1 MFRARPSECVT
12 WIFLAVLI
20 SMPASAALGA
30 AETLADFEG
39 PSVPPEFFTFA
50 GGSSVVTT
58 PLNVNAG
65 DALARPGQTGV
76 NGVLEVGYNVFDF
89 GGFGQSYQVAGPQ
102 DWSNYTSFD
111 FWFYGTGSG
120 LTYQAEI
127 SDNRSDPNI
136 DTSERFDFEFTD
148 TTPGWQYISIPF
160 EDFTRATDFQPGGA
174 PDDGFTL
181 TEIWAWAI
189 VLPNGA
195 DTVYFDDVGLGLRV
209 IDDFESGLPFGSD
222 SNGVPIGFFTFSDGS
237 PISIATTTT
246 PPEQVPGAGS
256 GNNVLAMTG
265 NVGAFAGFIHAFENA
280 AVDTWTPQD
289 WSAFEGL
296 RVWVYGLNS
305 GTTLFIDV
313 LDNRNPGSTSD
324 DAERYTVT
332 FVDDFSG
339 WQLLEFP
346 FSSFVRKEIGN
357 GAPNDGFTLTE
368 VHGWALGMLN
378 TPGEVTFFVDDAV
391 LYGVAE
397 IPALSVGFAA
407 GGYDIDEGATGT
419 VTVKLNRPMIAD
431 DPAQVSIDFATEIP
445 GSDATADRDY
455 TPTSG
460 TLTFVNG
467 GPSELSFPLETLDD
481 TKFEGRERIV
491 LRVSNPVDVEPG
503 FITQAS
509 GFILD
514 NDPFD
519 PDLLDDFEQGAFL
532 WEADSGLILE
542 TPEIFSGD
550 PLARPGQDTYEHIL
564 DVSTPIA
571 LDVVIA
577 GNLCNS
583 GNGVVPVVILTTD
596 SFDATTVDHTTV
608 RFGDA
613 QETHSSKKGV
623 TRHEEDFDGDGDLD
637 LVFHFRVDETGY
649 DCDTAETVLTGTTF
663 DGQPI
668 GAGGD
673 LAFGRDFAIGQDWS
687 SSEALRFWFYGTG
700 SGDEIGVTLKDNRAP
715 DPGPAGWS
723 LAWSDEF
730 NDPDGTP
737 PNRANWGFEIGDVG
751 PSGSN
756 GWGNAERQYYT
767 DDPAN
772 AATDGD
778 GNLVITLREADG
790 SLECYY
796 GTCEYT
802 SARLVTQN
810 KAEFAYGRI
819 ESRLLVPDGGDGL
832 WPAFWSLGTDI
843 ARNPWPG
850 AGEID
855 FMEYVSRIPN
865 EIFGTIHGPGY
876 SGGASFGNIY
886 DFGQPVSNDYHTFTV
901 EWQPNLITWYV
912 DGIQYHQAAP
922 SDVPGPW
929 VFNKPFYLLLNFA
942 IGGNFGGDIDPAL
955 ELPQE
960 YKVDYVRVYQAADT
974 AERFEASF
982 VDNFIGWQEV
992 VIPFSAFTR
1001 SLEQPAGAPNDGL
1014 GLSDVWGYGFSLPD
1028 GGTTQGSLRLDLV
1041 RVQPVPPPTEITVT
1055 SSSDSGDGSL
1065 RQALDDIAIGGTI
1078 SFDPA
1083 LAGSTIQLTSGPLVP
1098 VSDVTIDASAAPGI
1112 SIDGGAADRVLIV
1125 DAGLTVNLSELT
1137 VTNGY
1142 GFQLAGCVLNNGSL
1156 TLDHVTVTGCL
1167 MTTDGGDFWQGGGG
1181 IYNGA
1186 GSSLS
1191 LFDSTVSNNN
1201 SGWAGGGVYAF
1212 FDTDVFVERSTVSG
1226 NIAIDVGGG
1235 FRGLGDLVILNST
1248 VSGNTSTAWHG
1259 GGGVFTDGVTDVINS
1274 TVVENLA
1281 PAGTAGGLFVGTFGD
1296 AAATLNVVNS
1306 IVGNNADFGC
1316 FLAPFGAGPV
1326 QLNSIGNNVFT
1337 DATCNPVAS
1346 DQVVADPGIGPLQ
1359 DNGGPTLT
1367 HGLQPG
1373 SPAIDAANAAYC
1385 PATDQRGVLRP
1396 QGGGCDVGSFE
1407 LAP

>member
-1 MFRARPSECVT
+1 MIRARTSARVT
-12 WIFLAVLI
+12 WISLVALI
-20 SMPASAALGA
+20 SMPASSALGA
-30 AETLADFEG
+30 ASVIADFEG
-39 PSVPPEFFTFA
+39 PDTPDEFFTFF
-50 GGSSVVTT
+50 GGST
-58 PLNVNAG
+58 VNATAIAVS
-65 DALARPGQTGV
+65 DSDPLARPGQSGTI
-76 NGVLEVGYNVFDF
+76 GVLQVDYNVVDF
-89 GGFGQSYQVAGPQ
+89 GGFGQAFQTAGPQ
-102 DWSNYTSFD
+102 DWSNFTSFD
-111 FWFYGTGSG
+111 FWFYGTASG

-127 SDNRSDPNI
+127 SDNRSDPNT
-136 DTSERFDFEFTD
+136 DTSERFDFQFTD

-195 DTVYFDDVGLGLRV
+195 DTVYVDDVGLGLRL
-209 IDDFESGLPFGSD
+209 IDDFESGLPSGID
-222 SNGVPIGFFTFSDGS
+222 GNGIPIGFYTFSDGS
-237 PISIATTTT
+237 PIAIATTDS
-246 PPEQVPGAGS
+246 PPAPVPGSGI

-265 NVGAFAGFIHAFENA
+265 NVAAFAGFIHGFENS

-289 WSAFEGL
+289 WSTFEGFSI
-296 RVWVYGLNS
+296 WVYGTNT

-324 DAERYTVT
+324 DAERFTVT

-368 VHGWALGMLN
+368 VHGWALGALS
-378 TPGEVTFFVDDAV
+378 TPGEVTFYVDDAA

-397 IPALSVGFAA
+397 IPELAVSFAA

-419 VTVKLNRPMIAD
+419 VTVKLNRSMTAD
-431 DPAQVSIDFATEIP
+431 DPAEVTIDYATEIP

-460 TLTFVNG
+460 TLRFENG

-491 LRVSNPVDVEPG
+491 LRLSNPVDVEPG

-509 GFILD
+509 GYILD
-514 NDPFD
+514 NDAFD
-519 PDLLDDFEQGAFL
+519 PTLLDDFEQGAFL
-532 WEADSGLILE
+532 WSADDGLGLE
-542 TPEIFSGD
+542 TPELFSGD
-550 PLARPGQDTYEHIL
+550 ALARPGQDTYERVL

-571 LDVVIA
+571 VDTVIA
-577 GNLCNS
+577 GNLCNN
-583 GNGVVPVVILTTD
+583 GNGVVPVAILTTD
-596 SFDATTVDHTTV
+596 DFDATTVDHTTV

-613 QETHSSKKGV
+613 QETHSNDNGV
-623 TRHEEDFDGDGDLD
+623 TRHEEDFDGDGDID
-637 LVFHFRVDETGY
+637 LVFHFRARETGY
-649 DCDTAETVLTGTTF
+649 DCDTAETVLTGSTF
-663 DGQPI
+663 GGQPI
-668 GAGGD
+668 GAGGE

-687 SSEALRFWFYGTG
+687 SGEALRFWYYGTG

-715 DPGPAGWS
+715 DPGPSGWS
-723 LAWSDEF
+723 LSWSDEF
-730 NDPDGTP
+730 NESAGTP
-737 PNRANWGFEIGDVG
+737 PNPANWSYEIGDVG

-756 GWGNAERQYYT
+756 GWGNEELQYYT

-772 AATDGD
+772 AATDGN

-802 SARLVTQN
+802 SARLITQN

-876 SGGASFGNIY
+876 SGGASFGDIY
-886 DFGQPVSNDYHTFTV
+886 DFGQPVSNSYHTFTV

-912 DGIQYHQAAP
+912 DGIQYHQAEP

-942 IGGNFGGDIDPAL
+942 IGGNFGGEIEPAL

-960 YKVDYVRVYQAADT
+960 YKIDYVRVYQAADT

-982 VDNFIGWQEV
+982 VDNFVGWQEV
-992 VIPFSAFTR
+992 VIPFAAFTR
-1001 SLEQPAGAPNDGL
+1001 SAEQPAGAPDDGL
-1014 GLSDVWGYGFSLPD
+1014 GLSEVWGYGFTLPD
-1028 GGTTQGSLRLDLV
+1028 GGTTQGALRMDLV
-1041 RVQPVPPPTEITVT
+1041 RVQATPPPTEIAVT
-1055 SSSDSGDGSL
+1055 STGDSGEGSL
-1065 RQALDDIAIGGTI
+1065 RQALEDIAIGGTI

-1083 LAGSTIQLTSGPLVP
+1083 LAGSTIQLASGPLVP
-1098 VSDVTIDASAAPGI
+1098 GSDVTIDASAAPGL

-1125 DAGLTVNLSELT
+1125 DAGLTVNVSQLT
-1137 VTNGY
+1137 MTNGY
-1142 GFQLAGCVLNNGSL
+1142 GFQLAGCVLNNGNL
-1156 TLDHVTVTGCL
+1156 TLDHVTVTNCL
-1167 MTTDGGDFWQGGGG
+1167 MTTDTGDFWQGGGG
-1181 IYNGA
+1181 IYNGTGA
-1186 GSSLS
+1186 TLN
-1191 LFDSTVSNNN
+1191 LVDSTVSNNS
-1201 SGWAGGGVYAF
+1201 SGFAGGGVYSF
-1212 FDTDVFVERSTVSG
+1212 FDTDVFVERSTISG
-1226 NIAIDVGGG
+1226 NIAQDVGGG
-1235 FRGLGDLVILNST
+1235 FRGLGDLVMLNST
-1248 VSGNTSTAWHG
+1248 VSGNTSVAWHG
-1259 GGGVFTDGVTDVINS
+1259 GGGFFTDGVTDVVNS
-1274 TVVENLA
+1274 TIVGNVA
-1281 PAGTAGGLFVGTFGD
+1281 PAGTAGGLFVGTFSD
-1296 AAATLNVVNS
+1296 AAATLNVTNS
-1306 IVGNNADFGC
+1306 IVGNNANFAC
-1316 FLAPFGAGPV
+1316 FLAPFGAGAV
-1326 QLNSIGNNVFT
+1326 AVNSGGNNVFT

-1346 DQVVADPGIGPLQ
+1346 DQVVADLLIGPLQ

-1367 HGLQPG
+1367 HALQPG
-1373 SPAIDAANAAYC
+1373 SPAIDLANPAVC
-1385 PATDQRGVLRP
+1385 PPTDQRGVARDAA
-1396 QGGGCDVGSFE
+1396 CDAGSFE
-1407 LAP
+1407 FVP